1 MEKDFMVEQ
10 LVELQ
15 NVFDTAYDELV
26 ELQKVFDNAYDAVGD
41 IIDAIETKEEED
53 REFEF
58 GLCTIGDETFYVARY
73 LDTGELVRAEM
84 SDA

>member
-15 NVFDTAYDELV
+15 
-26 ELQKVFDNAYDAVGD
+26 KVFDGAYDAVGD
-41 IIDAIETKEEED
+41 IIDAIETKEED

-58 GLCTIGDETFYVARY
+58 GLCTIGDETFYVARCM
-73 LDTGELVRAEM
+73 DTGEIFRSEM
-84 SDA
+84 SYV